1 MISTFKTYPLF
12 GLLCGVIALTTAP
25 GLAQQRSG
33 GSAAAEAAIGKLR
46 TAYQAA
52 ANAQD
57 GAAMAKLFAQD
68 GTEMPPNAPLQKGR
82 AAIEAYHK
90 NFANQ
95 VMVHNLVIKTTET
108 HVMGDVA
115 YDVGTYSQ
123 SLMPMKGGGKT
134 MDDKGKYVVLL
145 KKDAS
150 GGWLITHAIYNSD
163 IPLPPPPP
171 AK

>member
-1 MISTFKTYPLF
+1 MISTSRKYAFA
-12 GLLCGVIALTTAP
+12 GVLCGVVALASAHTF
-25 GLAQQRSG
+25 GQQRSSR
-33 GSAAAEAAIGKLR
+33 SAAAEDAIGKVR
-46 TAYQAA
+46 SAYQVA

-57 GAAMAKLFAQD
+57 GAAIAKLFAQD

-90 NFANQ
+90 NFGSQ
-95 VMVHNLVIKTTET
+95 MMVHNLVIKPTET
-108 HVMGDVA
+108 HVMGDMA

-150 GGWLITHAIYNSD
+150 GGWAIAYAIYNSD
-163 IPLPPPPP
+163 LPLTAPPP

>member
-1 MISTFKTYPLF
+1 MISTSTTCRLV
-12 GLLCGVIALTTAP
+12 GMVCGVLALASTP
-25 GLAQQRSG
+25 GFAQQRG
-33 GSAAAEAAIGKLR
+33 GSAAAEAGIAKAR
-46 TAYQAA
+46 SAYQAA

-57 GAAMAKLFAQD
+57 AAAIAKLFAPD

-82 AAIEAYHK
+82 AAIEGYHK
-90 NFANQ
+90 NLGTQ
-95 VMVHNLVIKTTET
+95 VMVHNLVIKPTET
-108 HVMGDVA
+108 HVMGDLA

-134 MDDKGKYVVLL
+134 MDDKGKYIVLL

-150 GGWLITHAIYNSD
+150 GAWLITHAIYNGDVPVTS
-163 IPLPPPPP
+163 PAP